1 MSIKVF
7 QDSDTNTIKYNDNM
21 NVPNQNIRIV
31 QSNDNLKSS
40 RYNNS
45 SSMRPKLNEDSNP
58 KENMLLND
66 INLLGNP
73 KKTRGMSSSEE
84 ETENTYTSE
93 SEIMTEED
101 TGDADRLLGNNHEG
115 DSDENNFDPFNN
127 DDESGSSG
135 SG

>member
-21 NVPNQNIRIV
+21 NIPNQNIRIV

-40 RYNNS
+40 RYNNG

-66 INLLGNP
+66 INLLGTL
-73 KKTRGMSSSEE
+73 KRHG
-84 ETENTYTSE
+84 
-93 SEIMTEED
+93 
-101 TGDADRLLGNNHEG
+101 G
-115 DSDENNFDPFNN
+115 
-127 DDESGSSG
+127 
-135 SG
+135 

>member
-21 NVPNQNIRIV
+21 NVPNQNIRII

-45 SSMRPKLNEDSNP
+45 SSMIPKLNEDSNP
-58 KENMLLND
+58 QENMLLND

-73 KKTRGMSSSEE
+73 KKTMI
-84 ETENTYTSE
+84 T
-93 SEIMTEED
+93 
-101 TGDADRLLGNNHEG
+101 
-115 DSDENNFDPFNN
+115 
-127 DDESGSSG
+127 
-135 SG
+135 